1 MSNRVKS
8 KFIGV
13 YTRTSAQ
20 RKCADGKPD
29 VCFDIS
35 YKTPEGK
42 LIYEKVGWRS
52 EGYSALLA
60 SKHRSDKLQ
69 SLRHPEIAA
78 SLHQKARGCITLDNA
93 FSIFEEKWLPSL
105 KNPNSE
111 LKRWHTYIAPYFGH
125 KKMCDI
131 GPMDIEIFKQTLLV
145 RPCQRKQGTLSS
157 STVRLCLADV
167 RRLYRKMQEWGLYDG
182 TIPTAH
188 MKMPK
193 ADNMR
198 VRFLT
203 AKEADRLLC
212 CLGDIS
218 CRFYYLAA
226 ISLYTG
232 MRIGEILQLR
242 AQDVDIEHGIINT
255 DGKTGQRTAYIS
267 NAVRPVFLVLLRNL
281 HPTSLLFVNKFGEQS
296 QNNTLGKTFQRA
308 VNILGLNDGI
318 TDRRQ
323 KVVFHTLRHT
333 FASWLAMKGVPL
345 FTIGELIG
353 HTTVQMT
360 RRYAKLSPDTKR
372 NALEYID
379 ATLRG

>member
-1 MSNRVKS
+1 MSIRVKS

-13 YTRTSAQ
+13 YTRTSDK
-20 RKCADGKPD
+20 RKCVDGKPD
-29 VCFDIS
+29 MCFDVS

-60 SKHRSDKLQ
+60 SKHRSDILQ
-69 SLRHPEIAA
+69 GLRHPEIASSVQRKVKGA
-78 SLHQKARGCITLDNA
+78 MTLKAA
-93 FSIFEEKWLPSL
+93 FAVFEEKWLPSL
-105 KNPNSE
+105 KNPRSE
-111 LKRWHTYIAPYFGH
+111 LQRWHHYIGPHFGEQR
-125 KKMCDI
+125 MCDI
-131 GPMDIEIFKQTLLV
+131 GPMDIETFKQTLLA
-145 RPCQRKQGTLSS
+145 RACQRKEGTLSN

-167 RRLYRKMQEWGLYDG
+167 RRLYRKMQEWGLYEG
-182 TIPTAH
+182 PIPTVH

-193 ADNMR
+193 SDNMR

-203 AKEADRLLC
+203 AKEANRLLC
-212 CLGDIS
+212 CLSDIS

-232 MRIGEILQLR
+232 LRIGEILQLK
-242 AQDVDIEHGIINT
+242 AQDVDVAHGIINA

-267 NAVRPVFLVLLRNL
+267 SAVHPIFVLLLKNL

-372 NALEYID
+372 HALDYID
-379 ATLRG
+379 ATLQG

>member
-1 MSNRVKS
+1 MSVRIKS
-8 KFIGV
+8 KFTGV
-13 YTRTSAQ
+13 YTRTSVK
-20 RKCADGKPD
+20 RKCVDGKPD
-29 VCFDIS
+29 LCYDIC

-42 LIYEKVGWRS
+42 LVYKKVGWRS

-60 SKHRSDKLQ
+60 SKHRSDVLQ
-69 SLRHPEIAA
+69 GLRHPEIAA
-78 SLHQKARGCITLDNA
+78 AAHQKAEASITLGEA
-93 FSIFEEKWLPSL
+93 FKVFAEKWLPNL
-105 KNPNSE
+105 KNPE
-111 LKRWHTYIAPYFGH
+111 AEAIRWKLYIAPHLGDISLH
-125 KKMCDI
+125 DI
-131 GPMDIEIFKQTLLV
+131 GPMDIETFKQALLAQK
-145 RPCQRKQGTLSS
+145 CQRTAGTLSNA
-157 STVRLCLADV
+157 TVRLCLADV
-167 RRLYRKMQEWGLYDG
+167 RRIYRKMQEWGLYDG

-193 ADNMR
+193 SDNMR
-198 VRFLT
+198 IRFLT
-203 AKEADRLLC
+203 PKEADRLLC

-232 MRIGEILQLR
+232 LRIGEILQLR
-242 AQDVDIEHGIINT
+242 AQDVDITHGILNS

-267 NAVRPVFLVLLRNL
+267 AAVRPIFVLLLKDL
-281 HPTSLLFVNKFGEQS
+281 HPTTLLFANKFGLQS
-296 QNNTLGKTFQRA
+296 KNNTLGKTFERA

-318 TDRRQ
+318 SDRRQ

-372 NALEYID
+372 TALDFIE
-379 ATLRG
+379 ATLQG